1 MPTLKNHPREFALHG
16 GGPPAFESPLAAFA
30 PHVGDGHRFANLAE
44 AMFVSG
50 ATPGEWV
57 ATFESELAA
66 WMSVRNVIGFAG
78 IGAATRL
85 LRRALRLDGPLILPA
100 LGAELASIDGPE
112 IRLDSDP
119 LTLGLDPAAV
129 QAASEVSGVF
139 AISPCGGTCRAGE
152 LQAVC
157 DDRDWPLFLLGHQGL
172 WRDGNDFGRGLIF
185 ELGRDQILHA
195 LHAAVI
201 ATDDDLLAH
210 RLRSLR
216 ASKLDGAD
224 PGMSDA
230 VAVMGIA
237 NLESIE
243 NFADQ
248 NRRCRRHY
256 RELLAE
262 VPGITLAPASP
273 NAQSV
278 TIQVDPSRAGLTRD
292 GLRAILVAEHVGA
305 ERPFL
310 DPGLADAPVA
320 RGAAT
325 RLLQLPTGPTATEE
339 AIEAVCRL
347 VELAIVQG
355 LEAPDPI
362 RLAA

>member
-30 PHVGDGHRFANLAE
+30 PHVGDGHRFASLAE

-50 ATPGEWV
+50 ATAGEWV

-66 WMSVRNVIGFAG
+66 WMGVRNVVGFSG
-78 IGAATRL
+78 IGAASRL
-85 LRRALRLDGPLILPA
+85 LRRALSLDGPLILPA
-100 LGAELASIDGPE
+100 LGAELASIDGPV

-119 LTLGLDPAAV
+119 LTLDLDPAAV
-129 QAASEVSGVF
+129 QRASEANGVL
-139 AISPCGGTCRAGE
+139 AISPCGGASRASE
-152 LQAVC
+152 IQAAC
-157 DDRDWPLFLLGHQGL
+157 DERDWPLFLLGHQGL
-172 WRDGNDFGRGLIF
+172 WRDGNEFGRALLF

-195 LHAAVI
+195 LHSAVI

-210 RLRSLR
+210 RLRSAR
-216 ASKLDGAD
+216 GAKLDGAD
-224 PGMSDA
+224 PCMSDA

-243 NFADQ
+243 DFAKE
-248 NRRCRRHY
+248 NRRRHDTY
-256 RELLAE
+256 REGLAE
-262 VPGITLAPASP
+262 IPGIALLPPGP
-273 NAQSV
+273 NSHSV
-278 TIQVDPSRAGLTRD
+278 TIQVDPSRAGLSRD
-292 GLRAILVAEHVGA
+292 GLRTILVAENVGA

-320 RGAAT
+320 CGAAA